1 MEVKQ
6 HGHTRS
12 AKLLHHMENTQII
25 LWNLALTIVTD
36 AFLINKSNFCVRV
49 CDFTTEHTKII
60 QTMRVKV
67 TLRNKVMVVM
77 VMSRT
82 THWLWLLVH
91 FTHYHTRI
99 TTSLPEKAKD
109 KVRVLVLLGVCSSC
123 NNLEVK
129 R

>member
-1 MEVKQ
+1 
-6 HGHTRS
+6 
-12 AKLLHHMENTQII
+12 
-25 LWNLALTIVTD
+25 
-36 AFLINKSNFCVRV
+36 
-49 CDFTTEHTKII
+49 
-60 QTMRVKV
+60 MRVKV

-109 KVRVLVLLGVCSSC
+109 KVRACVAGSMQLLQQFRSEEINYSFNEASSLKQLIPIIKIVKKSPRLPSLKAPSLNTFVLISLKSLDLYSVQINFEL
-123 NNLEVK
+123 K
-129 R
+129 TYYP